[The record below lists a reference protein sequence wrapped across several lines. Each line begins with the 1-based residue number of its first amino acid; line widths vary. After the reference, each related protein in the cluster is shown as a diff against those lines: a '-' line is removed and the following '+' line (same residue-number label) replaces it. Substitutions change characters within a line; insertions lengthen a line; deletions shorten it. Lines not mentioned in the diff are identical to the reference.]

1 MVVAA
6 AVGVAVIVSMAVA
19 CGGFPV
25 IVIVSTTVACG
36 WFALVCPI
44 MTVIV
49 TLRVTVIVL
58 AAVVAIVTIVTSV
71 AGVAAV
77 VMVLAHASLPLEGSA
92 ICSSISLRTSL
103 IWASAAE

>member
-49 TLRVTVIVL
+49 TLRVTVIML
-58 AAVVAIVTIVTSV
+58 AAVVAIVTSV

>member
-19 CGGFPV
+19 CGGFPVIV

-58 AAVVAIVTIVTSV
+58 VAVVAIVTSV

>member
-1 MVVAA
+1 MVVMTA
-6 AVGVAVIVSMAVA
+6 AVVVAVIVSMAVA
-19 CGGFPV
+19 CGWFPVAV
-25 IVIVSTTVACG
+25 IVIVPTTVACG
-36 WFALVCPI
+36 WFALVCLN

-49 TLRVTVIVL
+49 TMLMLVL
-58 AAVVAIVTIVTSV
+58 VVVAIVAIVITV
-71 AGVAAV
+71 AGV

>member
-1 MVVAA
+1 MVVAT

-19 CGGFPV
+19 CGWFAVAV
-25 IVIVSTTVACG
+25 IVIVSTTMAGG
-36 WFALVCPI
+36 WLALVCLN

-49 TLRVTVIVL
+49 TMLMLMLMLVL
-58 AAVVAIVTIVTSV
+58 VVVAIVAIVITV
-71 AGVAAV
+71 AGV
-77 VMVLAHASLPLEGSA
+77 VMVLAHASLPVEGSA